1 MQGRNYIE
9 AVKSGLTQYIAA
21 LKKESGREGKDSM
34 HLAIAA
40 FTEVLLDSTR
50 SKDRY
55 DMFLSK
61 PILRAAKILVMQFY
75 EKSLE
80 NFPAAEKD
88 LEPVKQAANIIQK
101 IIDTTDRTEQ

>member
-1 MQGRNYIE
+1 MQDRNYIE

-21 LKKESGREGKDSM
+21 LKKESGHDSKDSM